1 MKRDV
6 LFEKDGFSTLGMVVA
21 LLVTLSLLF
30 SAARVYRVSSASAD
44 IQNVADAAALAAEN
58 EVAEFMIVVRVC
70 DAVVLSLSLTG
81 LASYGLGIVAL
92 CVPGAAGVGEKLIEM
107 GGKVMDARDAFADKA
122 ANGLNQ
128 LQKALPFLA
137 AANAATVA
145 SSNNGSS
152 LGAEYLALAVLVP
165 TEGEKIGIDSVEE
178 ADKLEKAVDEQADD
192 LERAAKEAEEAAQEA
207 NEAKMRA
214 FSRDCGDD
222 PSYCMYERA
231 RTLSSIEAADNPLY
245 RSVDAWSFSVP
256 LKRAPGLLCLAAG
269 RRGA

>member
-1 MKRDV
+1 MMKRDV

-137 AANAATVA
+137 AANAGGVVQQR
-145 SSNNGSS
+145 
-152 LGAEYLALAVLVP
+152 VLSGCGVP
-165 TEGEKIGIDSVEE
+165 
-178 ADKLEKAVDEQADD
+178 
-192 LERAAKEAEEAAQEA
+192 
-207 NEAKMRA
+207 
-214 FSRDCGDD
+214 C
-222 PSYCMYERA
+222 
-231 RTLSSIEAADNPLY
+231 
-245 RSVDAWSFSVP
+245 
-256 LKRAPGLLCLAAG
+256 AG
-269 RRGA
+269 RAGADGRGKDRDRFRRRGG

>member
-1 MKRDV
+1 MMKRDV

-122 ANGLNQ
+122 DR
-128 LQKALPFLA
+128 K
-137 AANAATVA
+137 
-145 SSNNGSS
+145 
-152 LGAEYLALAVLVP
+152 
-165 TEGEKIGIDSVEE
+165 SV
-178 ADKLEKAVDEQADD
+178 V
-192 LERAAKEAEEAAQEA
+192 
-207 NEAKMRA
+207 
-214 FSRDCGDD
+214 
-222 PSYCMYERA
+222 
-231 RTLSSIEAADNPLY
+231 
-245 RSVDAWSFSVP
+245 
-256 LKRAPGLLCLAAG
+256 
-269 RRGA
+269 